1 MITEREIDEALEE
14 WMSSTASYTACER
27 IAQLLIIKE
36 LYYNKAR
43 RSEKAIDFESSRK
56 TEFLEALKDTDSVT
70 AFAVLDELMTDV
82 LQIINPKLYRAVI
95 DRLKENKR
103 TS

>member
-1 MITEREIDEALEE
+1 MITEKEIDEALKE

-36 LYYNKAR
+36 LYFNKAR
-43 RSEKAIDFESSRK
+43 QSEESINFESSRK
-56 TEFLEALKDTDSVT
+56 TEFLEALKDAD
-70 AFAVLDELMTDV
+70 ALKAYAVLDELMTDV
-82 LQIINPKLYRAVI
+82 LQIIYPKLYRAVI